1 MNAEGW
7 IKLHRKLLDNP
18 VTMKDTDHLA
28 VWIYLLLNASHNEH
42 PALFKGEKITL
53 KPGQLIT
60 GRKSIALALHIDES
74 KVERILKSLKSEQQI
89 EQQTSSKNRLI
100 SITNWEF
107 YQQSEQQIEQ
117 QVNNKRT
124 KSEQQIEQQTSSK
137 NRLISITNWEFYQQ
151 SEQQIEQQ
159 VNNKRTTSEQQVNTN
174 KNIKND
180 KNERKDICQNIL
192 DLFNRICCSFG
203 RVKNITK
210 SRAEIIDNSLKTYS
224 LDDFKEVFKKAEQSD
239 FLKGNNSRSW
249 SASFDWLI
257 KEDNMAKVL
266 EGKYDKNKQSN
277 KFCDFPQRQYDFSN
291 DKELIIKNC

>member
-1 MNAEGW
+1 MFLLNAEGW

-18 VTMKDTDHLA
+18 VTMKDADHLA

-42 PALFKGEKITL
+42 PALFRGEKIIL

-107 YQQSEQQIEQ
+107 YQQSEQQ
-117 QVNNKRT
+117 V
-124 KSEQQIEQQTSSK
+124 
-137 NRLISITNWEFYQQ
+137 
-151 SEQQIEQQ
+151 EQQ

-192 DLFNRICCSFG
+192 DLFNKICCSFG
-203 RVKNITK
+203 GAKNITK
-210 SRAEIIDNSLKTYS
+210 SRAETISDSLKTYS
-224 LDDFKEVFKKAEQSD
+224 VDDFKKVFEKAEQSA
-239 FLKGNNSRSW
+239 FLKGNNSRNW

-266 EGKYDKNKQSN
+266 NGKYGKQNKQSN

>member
-1 MNAEGW
+1 
-7 IKLHRKLLDNP
+7 
-18 VTMKDTDHLA
+18 MKDTDHLA

-107 YQQSEQQIEQ
+107 YQQSEQQ
-117 QVNNKRT
+117 N
-124 KSEQQIEQQTSSK
+124 
-137 NRLISITNWEFYQQ
+137 
-151 SEQQIEQQ
+151 EQQ

-224 LDDFKEVFKKAEQSD
+224 LNDFKKVFEKAEQSD
-239 FLKGNNSRSW
+239 FLKGNNNRNW

-266 EGKYDKNKQSN
+266 EGKYDGKQNKQPN

-291 DKELIIKNC
+291 DKELIIKKC

>member
-42 PALFKGEKITL
+42 PALFRGEKIIL

-60 GRKSIALALHIDES
+60 GRKSIALVLHIDES

-107 YQQSEQQIEQ
+107 YQQSEQQ
-117 QVNNKRT
+117 N
-124 KSEQQIEQQTSSK
+124 
-137 NRLISITNWEFYQQ
+137 
-151 SEQQIEQQ
+151 EQQ

-192 DLFNRICCSFG
+192 DLFNKICCSFG

-210 SRAEIIDNSLKTYS
+210 NRVETISDSLKTYS
-224 LDDFKEVFKKAEQSD
+224 VDDFKKVFEKAEQLD
-239 FLKGNNSRSW
+239 FLKGDNNRNW

-266 EGKYDKNKQSN
+266 EGKYNRQNKQSN

>member
-42 PALFKGEKITL
+42 LALFKGEKITL

-124 KSEQQIEQQTSSK
+124 
-137 NRLISITNWEFYQQ
+137 
-151 SEQQIEQQ
+151 
-159 VNNKRTTSEQQVNTN
+159 TSEQQVNTN

-180 KNERKDICQNIL
+180 KNGRKDICQNIL

-203 RVKNITK
+203 TVKNITK
-210 SRAEIIDNSLKTYS
+210 NRAETICGSLKTYS
-224 LDDFKEVFKKAEQSD
+224 VDDFKKVFEKAEQSD
-239 FLKGNNSRSW
+239 FLKGNNNRNW

-266 EGKYDKNKQSN
+266 EGKYNRQNKQSN

>member
-107 YQQSEQQIEQ
+107 YQQSEQQ
-117 QVNNKRT
+117 N
-124 KSEQQIEQQTSSK
+124 
-137 NRLISITNWEFYQQ
+137 
-151 SEQQIEQQ
+151 EQQ

-180 KNERKDICQNIL
+180 KNERKDTCQNIL

-210 SRAEIIDNSLKTYS
+210 SRAEIISDSLKTYS
-224 LDDFKEVFKKAEQSD
+224 VDDFKKVFEKAEQSD
-239 FLKGNNSRSW
+239 FLKGNNSRNW
-249 SASFDWLI
+249 SANFDWLI
-257 KEDNMAKVL
+257 KEDNMVKVL
-266 EGKYDKNKQSN
+266 EGKYDRKQNKQSN

>member
-18 VTMKDTDHLA
+18 VTMKDADHLA

-60 GRKSIALALHIDES
+60 GRKSIALTLHIDES

-107 YQQSEQQIEQ
+107 YQQSEQQ
-117 QVNNKRT
+117 
-124 KSEQQIEQQTSSK
+124 
-137 NRLISITNWEFYQQ
+137 
-151 SEQQIEQQ
+151 

-180 KNERKDICQNIL
+180 KNERKDTCQNIL
-192 DLFNRICCSFG
+192 DLFNKICCSFG
-203 RVKNITK
+203 RVKNVTK
-210 SRAEIIDNSLKTYS
+210 NRAETITDSLKTYS
-224 LDDFKEVFKKAEQSD
+224 LDDFKKVFEKAEQSD
-239 FLKGNNSRSW
+239 FLKGNNNRNW
-249 SASFDWLI
+249 SANFDWLI
-257 KEDNMAKVL
+257 KEDNMTKVL
-266 EGKYDKNKQSN
+266 EDKYDKNKQSN

-291 DKELIIKNC
+291 VKGVIKNGIRRNT

>member
-1 MNAEGW
+1 M
-7 IKLHRKLLDNP
+7 
-18 VTMKDTDHLA
+18 
-28 VWIYLLLNASHNEH
+28 
-42 PALFKGEKITL
+42 L

-107 YQQSEQQIEQ
+107 YQQSEQQ
-117 QVNNKRT
+117 N
-124 KSEQQIEQQTSSK
+124 
-137 NRLISITNWEFYQQ
+137 
-151 SEQQIEQQ
+151 EQQ

-192 DLFNRICCSFG
+192 DLFNKICCSFG
-203 RVKNITK
+203 GVKNITK
-210 SRAEIIDNSLKTYS
+210 NRAEVISDSLKTYS
-224 LDDFKEVFKKAEQSD
+224 LDDFKKVFEKAEQSD
-239 FLKGNNSRSW
+239 FLKGNNNRNW

-266 EGKYDKNKQSN
+266 DGKYDSKQNKQSN

>member
-1 MNAEGW
+1 
-7 IKLHRKLLDNP
+7 
-18 VTMKDTDHLA
+18 MKDTDHLA

-42 PALFKGEKITL
+42 PALFKGEKIIL

-124 KSEQQIEQQTSSK
+124 
-137 NRLISITNWEFYQQ
+137 
-151 SEQQIEQQ
+151 
-159 VNNKRTTSEQQVNTN
+159 TSEQQVNTN

-192 DLFNRICCSFG
+192 DLFNKICCSFG
-203 RVKNITK
+203 RVKNVTK
-210 SRAEIIDNSLKTYS
+210 NRAETITDSLKTYS
-224 LDDFKEVFKKAEQSD
+224 VDDFEKVFKKAEQSD
-239 FLKGNNSRSW
+239 FLKGNNNRNW
-249 SASFDWLI
+249 SANFDWLI
-257 KEDNMAKVL
+257 KEDNMTKVL
-266 EGKYDKNKQSN
+266 EDKYDSKQNKQSN

>member
-1 MNAEGW
+1 MFLLNAEGW

-18 VTMKDTDHLA
+18 VTMKNTDHLA

-42 PALFKGEKITL
+42 PALFRGEKIIL

-107 YQQSEQQIEQ
+107 YQQSEQQ
-117 QVNNKRT
+117 
-124 KSEQQIEQQTSSK
+124 S
-137 NRLISITNWEFYQQ
+137 
-151 SEQQIEQQ
+151 EQQ

-192 DLFNRICCSFG
+192 DLFNKICCSFG
-203 RVKNITK
+203 GVKNITK
-210 SRAEIIDNSLKTYS
+210 SRAETISDSLKTYS
-224 LDDFKEVFKKAEQSD
+224 VDDFKKVFEKAEQSA
-239 FLKGNNSRSW
+239 FLKGNNSRNW

-266 EGKYDKNKQSN
+266 NGKYGKQNKQSN

>member
-107 YQQSEQQIEQ
+107 YQQSEQQ
-117 QVNNKRT
+117 N
-124 KSEQQIEQQTSSK
+124 
-137 NRLISITNWEFYQQ
+137 
-151 SEQQIEQQ
+151 EQQ

-224 LDDFKEVFKKAEQSD
+224 LNDFKKVFEKAEQSD

-266 EGKYDKNKQSN
+266 EGKYDKNKQPN

>member
-1 MNAEGW
+1 MFLLNAEGW

-107 YQQSEQQIEQ
+107 YQQSEQQ
-117 QVNNKRT
+117 N
-124 KSEQQIEQQTSSK
+124 
-137 NRLISITNWEFYQQ
+137 
-151 SEQQIEQQ
+151 EQQ

-224 LDDFKEVFKKAEQSD
+224 LNDFKKVFEKAEQSD

-266 EGKYDKNKQSN
+266 EGKYDKNKQPN

>member
-42 PALFKGEKITL
+42 PALFKGEKIIL

-107 YQQSEQQIEQ
+107 YQQSEQQ
-117 QVNNKRT
+117 N
-124 KSEQQIEQQTSSK
+124 
-137 NRLISITNWEFYQQ
+137 
-151 SEQQIEQQ
+151 
-159 VNNKRTTSEQQVNTN
+159 EQQVNTN

-210 SRAEIIDNSLKTYS
+210 NRAEVISGSLKTYS
-224 LDDFKEVFKKAEQSD
+224 LDDFKKVFEKAEQSD
-239 FLKGNNSRSW
+239 FLKGNNNRNW

-257 KEDNMAKVL
+257 KEDNMVKVL

>member
-18 VTMKDTDHLA
+18 VTMKNTDHLA

-42 PALFKGEKITL
+42 PALFRGEKIIL

-107 YQQSEQQIEQ
+107 YQQSEQQ
-117 QVNNKRT
+117 
-124 KSEQQIEQQTSSK
+124 S
-137 NRLISITNWEFYQQ
+137 
-151 SEQQIEQQ
+151 EQQ

-192 DLFNRICCSFG
+192 DLFNKICCSFG
-203 RVKNITK
+203 GVKNITK
-210 SRAEIIDNSLKTYS
+210 SRAETISDSLKTYS
-224 LDDFKEVFKKAEQSD
+224 VDDFKKVFEKAEQSA
-239 FLKGNNSRSW
+239 FLKGNNSRNW

-266 EGKYDKNKQSN
+266 NGKYGKQNKQSN